1 MSPIPDDQRDTKTQS
16 AGATLAEQRE
26 TIRQRLWDGASG
38 AEVIAALTEL
48 VDGLIIGRYRNVVRR
63 MDERAVEAGFQHCC
77 LVALGGYG
85 RRELAPYS
93 DIDLMF
99 LYRPEAAA
107 VVPELVRQMLHQL
120 WDIGFQVGHSVRTI
134 QDCLELASTDL
145 TIRTSMMEAR
155 FLAGSPQLFQ
165 EFRRRYFRR
174 VVARGADRFI
184 EHKLE
189 ERRREYEKFGETVY
203 LLEPNVKKSKGGL
216 RDLHLL
222 QWAGMARHQA
232 ATILDLS
239 DRGILSRQDYRALN
253 EAREFVW
260 RVRAFMH
267 LHAGMAQEILSFDEQ
282 VWLAERFGF
291 QDHQHLLAVEQFM
304 QQYYRH
310 TMGLHELCMRFVDR
324 CRRVPIWRRLVRLL
338 PSPRLDG
345 YFLVTGEHV
354 TVPAEL
360 RNRVLD
366 SPDLLLR
373 LFDLARC
380 RRLMIDT
387 TLLEDI
393 HRHVETVSDEAFR
406 TPEVSRIFLQI
417 LAGPGV
423 ADTLTAMHRAHLLE
437 KLIPVFTTVRGLMQF
452 NQYHKYTVD
461 EHSLLA
467 VAKAE
472 TLGQEPGI
480 FKEVYEEIRRKD
492 LLHLAVL
499 LHDLGKGRE
508 EDHSEVGKAIAEETA
523 GRLGFDE
530 QETRTLVFLVHRHLL
545 MAHTAFRRDPYDEK
559 VLLNFAR
566 AVATPEV
573 LRKLFV
579 LTAADLAAVGPGVL
593 TKWKESL
600 LVELY
605 LRTLP
610 EVSGE
615 RDTAAVPER
624 LKKLAEEVAGKADG
638 LAKDKLDAKWIETQ
652 LVQFPVRYIYGTP
665 PARIAAHL
673 TAIQRLLPTEAL
685 AEGTYNEGLGT
696 CEYTVVTFDGL
707 TPGIFSKIAG
717 VIAAKGLQILDA
729 QIITRD
735 DGVVV
740 DTFQVGDP
748 DFSGP
753 PPSERLVSVARTIVR
768 ILKGEDTVENLM
780 SRSSRLST
788 ARRLPSSRQST
799 EVQVDNETSDR
810 ATIID
815 VFADDRQGLLYVIT
829 HAIFKLGLSVQAARI
844 STRLDQVADVFYVT
858 DMGGAKL
865 QDHSRLET
873 IRATIKED
881 IDRFLGEKGEKVGE
895 LERQSSYSSS

>member
-1 MSPIPDDQRDTKTQS
+1 MSPIPDGQRDTETQT

-26 TIRQRLWDGASG
+26 TIGQRLWGGTSG
-38 AEVIAALTEL
+38 TEVLAALTEL

-145 TIRTSMMEAR
+145 TVRTSMMEAR

-239 DRGILSRQDYRALN
+239 DRGILSRQDYRALS

-282 VWLAERFGF
+282 VWLAGRFGF
-291 QDHQHLLAVEQFM
+291 QDRPHLLAVEQFM

-324 CRRVPIWRRLVRLL
+324 CRRVPIWRRLARLL
-338 PSPRLDG
+338 PSPRVDG
-345 YFLVTGEHV
+345 YFLVTGEQL

-380 RRLMIDT
+380 RRLTIDT

-406 TPEVSRIFLQI
+406 APEVSRIFLQI
-417 LAGPGV
+417 LSGPGV

-437 KLIPVFTTVRGLMQF
+437 KLIPVFSTVRGLMQF

-472 TLGQEPGI
+472 ELGQEPGI
-480 FKEVYEEIRRKD
+480 FKEVYEEIRRRD

-523 GRLGFDE
+523 ARLGFDE

-559 VLLNFAR
+559 VLLTFAR

-600 LVELY
+600 LIELY

-615 RDTAAVPER
+615 RDTGAGPER
-624 LKKLAEEVAGKADG
+624 LKKLAEEVAGVAAG
-638 LAKDKLDAKWIETQ
+638 LATNGRDAQWIESQ
-652 LVQFPVRYIYGTP
+652 LGQFPVRYIYGTP
-665 PARIAAHL
+665 P
-673 TAIQRLLPTEAL
+673 
-685 AEGTYNEGLGT
+685 
-696 CEYTVVTFDGL
+696 
-707 TPGIFSKIAG
+707 
-717 VIAAKGLQILDA
+717 
-729 QIITRD
+729 
-735 DGVVV
+735 
-740 DTFQVGDP
+740 
-748 DFSGP
+748 
-753 PPSERLVSVARTIVR
+753 
-768 ILKGEDTVENLM
+768 
-780 SRSSRLST
+780 
-788 ARRLPSSRQST
+788 
-799 EVQVDNETSDR
+799 
-810 ATIID
+810 
-815 VFADDRQGLLYVIT
+815 
-829 HAIFKLGLSVQAARI
+829 
-844 STRLDQVADVFYVT
+844 
-858 DMGGAKL
+858 
-865 QDHSRLET
+865 
-873 IRATIKED
+873 
-881 IDRFLGEKGEKVGE
+881 
-895 LERQSSYSSS
+895 